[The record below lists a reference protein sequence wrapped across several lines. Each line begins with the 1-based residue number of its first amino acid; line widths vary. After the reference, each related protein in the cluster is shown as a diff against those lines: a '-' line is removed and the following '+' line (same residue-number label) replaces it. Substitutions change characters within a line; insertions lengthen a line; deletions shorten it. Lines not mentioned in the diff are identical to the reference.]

1 MRWALTRRRATS
13 GFLAVCP
20 FVQGL
25 PLGCALG
32 LPMFAARM
40 EVVSAGFF
48 FERIDEQRAGSDI
61 AEIDHVARGLE
72 VLAGLLIVPI
82 LRAGREALEPVGRA
96 GGMTGV
102 AARMTLAFGEQNGLD
117 ASLEEFE
124 IERGRVGGL
133 GWKSCG
139 CC

>member
-61 AEIDHVARGLE
+61 AELDHVARGLGGFG
-72 VLAGLLIVPI
+72 GLLIVPI
-82 LRAGREALEPVGRA
+82 RRAGRLAMGPGGRAVGR
-96 GGMTGV
+96 TGV
-102 AARMTLAFGEQNGLD
+102 G
-117 ASLEEFE
+117 
-124 IERGRVGGL
+124 
-133 GWKSCG
+133 
-139 CC
+139 